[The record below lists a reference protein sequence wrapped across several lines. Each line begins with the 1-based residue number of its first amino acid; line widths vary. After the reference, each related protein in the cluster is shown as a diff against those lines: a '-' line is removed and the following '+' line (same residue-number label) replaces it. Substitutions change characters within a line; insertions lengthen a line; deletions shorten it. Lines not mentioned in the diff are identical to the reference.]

1 MSMEP
6 QVIELNGKKYKVT
19 YEEIKES
26 ESISEFHREKGQYYW
41 VMTGWDG
48 VPFKYCDTFSQGD
61 DAFFETGNY
70 FSTKEDTEYVAKR
83 EILFRK
89 MLRFSLMN
97 GLRDMKD
104 CDNRFLLVIDNGE
117 VYCSVEPCNSNISK
131 RNCVYFANEKVA
143 MQAKELFGK
152 EFKELYGNN

>member
-41 VMTGWDG
+41 VMNCFDG
-48 VPFKYCDTFSQGD
+48 EPFKYCDTFSKGD
-61 DAFFETGNY
+61 NVAFESGNY

-97 GLRDMKD
+97 GLRDLTKYD
-104 CDNRFLLVIDNGE
+104 DRYLLVIDNGE
-117 VYCSVEPCNSNISK
+117 VHCVVEPFYIRK
-131 RNCVYFANEKVA
+131 KDCVYFASDKA
-143 MQAKELFGK
+143 ARQARKLFRK
-152 EFKELYGNN
+152 EFKELYGNH